1 MRLRISTYFG
11 VIIAFSI
18 ALVMLIQGYVV
29 YSQEQ
34 TTRLSDLNKKAVMV
48 TEKLSNDLATPIANY
63 GISSYSRM
71 LAGEMAQKDI
81 AGIVLNDLNMADI
94 LGKSTFVR
102 GQTRDEAWNSIAVTP
117 EAIQK
122 LKDTSWKSISRDIL
136 KNEKKIGKVTVYITD
151 RFIRQHLVDFVQLT
165 ALQTSVVLVVLC
177 AVAFFAIRSIVSH
190 PLGSAVEALQNI
202 AEGRETDVSLL
213 ERNRG
218 HEIAVLA
225 QAMRKIPETIQKL
238 TDEQDMMVRNIAS
251 GKLSDALGNESHV
264 DGRWKHIIVNTNL
277 IISRFLSMLD
287 TLPTG
292 IMVVS
297 RDHIPLYMNKVA
309 YNVTGTNGSNIGTQN
324 ALRYLKQ
331 RYARM
336 ETAYATRPL
345 PTVITLKKSPPFM
358 PMPTCHTNVWLPSL

>member
-1 MRLRISTYFG
+1 
-11 VIIAFSI
+11 
-18 ALVMLIQGYVV
+18 
-29 YSQEQ
+29 
-34 TTRLSDLNKKAVMV
+34 
-48 TEKLSNDLATPIANY
+48 
-63 GISSYSRM
+63 
-71 LAGEMAQKDI
+71 
-81 AGIVLNDLNMADI
+81 
-94 LGKSTFVR
+94 
-102 GQTRDEAWNSIAVTP
+102 
-117 EAIQK
+117 
-122 LKDTSWKSISRDIL
+122 
-136 KNEKKIGKVTVYITD
+136 
-151 RFIRQHLVDFVQLT
+151 
-165 ALQTSVVLVVLC
+165 VLVVLC

-297 RDHIPLYMNKVA
+297 RDHIPLYMNKVS